1 MTTTLTGTGITVD
14 GVTQVADS
22 KVIQVNIARNST
34 RQEIPTNPSAG
45 SPRIIW
51 NAHSF
56 TRLLS
61 DSLIRVEAHLK
72 GYDDWSYPFY
82 GTFVELV
89 RPNGTTIK
97 SFIGSTYQHHSWV
110 NGGRG
115 GDNGQV
121 NWWVKKAFTADAIGT
136 ATGSGFVIRY
146 GYQRGNGGGSR
157 PFRLWNFNSNDD
169 GRAYQ
174 QVSNS
179 TLYEY
184 APN

>member
-1 MTTTLTGTGITVD
+1 MATSITGTGITVN
-14 GVTQVADS
+14 GIQQVADS
-22 KVIQVNIARNST
+22 KVIQINVARNST
-34 RQEIPTNPSAG
+34 RQEISTNPSAG
-45 SPRIIW
+45 NPTIIW

-56 TRLLS
+56 SRLLS
-61 DSLIRVEAHLK
+61 TSTIRVEAHLK

-89 RPNGTTIK
+89 RPDSTTIK
-97 SFIGSTYQHHSWV
+97 SFIGSTYNHHAWN
-110 NGGRG
+110 NGSRG

-121 NWWVKKAFTADAIGT
+121 NWWVKKAFTAAAIGT

-146 GYQRGNGGGSR
+146 GYQATDGGGNR
-157 PFRLWNFNSNDD
+157 PFRLWNFNNSDD

-179 TLYEY
+179 TMYEY